1 MKIYPKVPRYD
12 HPVVPSDFFDSES
25 LTLTEK
31 VDENSFRF
39 TLYDERYAAQYSEA
53 VIEAATGD
61 GSLVF
66 GTRKKIRG
74 SHRDVLANI
83 DGALYR
89 AVRCLHESVKTAPLR
104 HLHDTFDGPLIIYAE
119 NLVYSTLDYGF
130 DTNELPALVGFDILP
145 YANVK
150 TMVPS
155 GSPYEETHEGFL
167 DHETDGRF
175 LSNFALMKLQLMCP
189 LSQHQS
195 PSSLTR
201 LRPNDVHVPH
211 LVAGR

>member
-1 MKIYPKVPRYD
+1 MKRYPKVPRYD

-83 DGALYR
+83 DGALYY
-89 AVRCLHESVKTAPLR
+89 AVRCLNESVKTAPLQ

-119 NLVYSTLDYGF
+119 NRVFNT
-130 DTNELPALVGFDILP
+130 
-145 YANVK
+145 
-150 TMVPS
+150 
-155 GSPYEETHEGFL
+155 
-167 DHETDGRF
+167 
-175 LSNFALMKLQLMCP
+175 
-189 LSQHQS
+189 
-195 PSSLTR
+195 
-201 LRPNDVHVPH
+201 
-211 LVAGR
+211 